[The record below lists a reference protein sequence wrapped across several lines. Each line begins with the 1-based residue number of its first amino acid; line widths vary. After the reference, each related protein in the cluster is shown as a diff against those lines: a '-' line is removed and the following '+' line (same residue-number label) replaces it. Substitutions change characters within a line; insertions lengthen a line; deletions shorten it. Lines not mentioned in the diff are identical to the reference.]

1 MCRYNKIMI
10 KTIKNEIKDWEY
22 QLFLL
27 NASGTSTVNL
37 YNDLKILVNDLGDN
51 DDYVSNEFIERM
63 STNRNQPDF
72 VGQRLLE
79 KAKQYKYKKL

>member
-1 MCRYNKIMI
+1 MI

-37 YNDLKILVNDLGDN
+37 YNDFKILLNDLGDN
-51 DDYVSNEFIERM
+51 DDYVSNDFIGLM
-63 STNRNQPDF
+63 SKKRNQPDF
-72 VGQRLLE
+72 VGERLLE
-79 KAKQYKYKKL
+79 KAKQYKSKKL